1 MIEIEIQ
8 LDGLADTVT
17 RILAAVANAS
27 PVMNQISGIM
37 SDAVDENFAQQG
49 RPRWLGLAPST
60 LQARTGRELA
70 KKPSGIHKTGAWSI
84 KLGQRVARSGR
95 LLQASGRLAASIVPS
110 HGATS
115 ATVGTNVVYAAIHQ
129 FGGTTKPH
137 VIEPRFKK
145 ALAFG
150 GIFAKRVNHPG
161 SRIPARPFLML
172 TDGDERLI
180 EEAMADYLRGVVDR

>member
-1 MIEIEIQ
+1 MIEIDIQ
-8 LDGLADTVT
+8 TERFADIVD

-37 SDAVDENFAQQG
+37 WDAVEENFAQQG

-70 KKPSGIHKTGAWSI
+70 KRGGIHKTGAWSI

-95 LLQASGRLAASIVPS
+95 LLQASGRLASSIVPS
-110 HGATS
+110 HGPTS

-161 SRIPARPFLML
+161 SRIPARPFLVL

-180 EEAMADYLRGVVDR
+180 EEAMADYLRGVAG